1 MGDETSSQ
9 AGSQDPI
16 AVAPR
21 GEGSAR
27 RTTTTWRRVTP
38 RWPWT
43 LVAAGL
49 VLRLALRLTVLDQ
62 VVDDAFIFFRYAEN
76 GARGAGLTYNHGD
89 AVLGFTSPLY
99 VLTLTGLAVVVGRD
113 TLPGAAV
120 VMDLALYLAASVALV
135 RLVGRGVHAGSKPGV
150 RHAAPV
156 ALLSLWAVGL
166 PFVDGAINGMETM
179 LFLALVLAA
188 VDALDDGKAALA
200 AALGGLL
207 VLTRPEG
214 AVVAALIGA
223 VLLRRG
229 RPLPWRG
236 IAVAVIAVG
245 AWAAAALVT
254 YGSVVPQ
261 SLLAKSGQVTGAG
274 IGDAGGPTAIAAQ
287 LALGVS
293 SAQFATLPD
302 VARAALTAV
311 ALFGAALCVGD
322 LARRL
327 RQGHAAAVMPGT
339 YLGITVMYIVG
350 DPVRVWSWY
359 TVLTALAWAWSVSD
373 VGAAL
378 LARWSPSRLRPVV
391 ASAVAVSVVAAAV
404 ATLVVGVPRRQ
415 DSTAGSVTE
424 LALVGKALADR
435 VPRPATVMVGDIG
448 AIGWET
454 RATIVDL
461 SGLVSVAP
469 VEAAP
474 TGAVPSFG
482 ALVDRFRPDAIVL
495 QVAPDA
501 SPVVPEGSVI
511 RQSFDDP
518 DQLRRFSSGYET
530 VAVEGSDRLVYV
542 RRAG

>member
-9 AGSQDPI
+9 ARSEDP
-16 AVAPR
+16 VAAAPPE
-21 GEGSAR
+21 EGPGRSSA
-27 RTTTTWRRVTP
+27 TTWRRVASW
-38 RWPWT
+38 WPWA

-49 VLRLALRLTVLDQ
+49 VVRLALRLTVLDQ

-76 GARGAGLTYNHGD
+76 LASGDGLAYNPGD

-99 VLTLTGLAVVVGRD
+99 VLTLTGLAAVIGRD
-113 TLPGAAV
+113 ALPEAAV
-120 VMDLALYLAASVALV
+120 AVDLALYLAASVALV
-135 RLVGRGVHAGSKPGV
+135 RLVGRRVHAGSNPGV

-156 ALLSLWAVGL
+156 AMLSLWALGL

-179 LFLALVLAA
+179 LFLALLLAA
-188 VDALDDGKAALA
+188 VDALDAGKAALA

-236 IAVAVIAVG
+236 IVVAAVAVG
-245 AWAAAALVT
+245 AWAVAALLA

-261 SLLAKSGQVTGAG
+261 SLLAKSGQVTAG
-274 IGDAGGPTAIAAQ
+274 LADAGGPTDIAAQ

-293 SAQFATLPD
+293 SAQFAALPD
-302 VARAALTAV
+302 VVRAALTAV
-311 ALFGAALCVGD
+311 ALFGAALCVVD
-322 LARRL
+322 LIRRG
-327 RQGHAAAVMPGT
+327 RKGHAAAVMPGT
-339 YLGITVMYIVG
+339 YLGVTALYLVG

-359 TVLTALAWAWSVSD
+359 TVPTALAWAWSVTD
-373 VGAAL
+373 VSVAL
-378 LARWSPSRLRPVV
+378 LTRWSPSRLRPVV
-391 ASAVAVSVVAAAV
+391 APAVALSVAVAAA

-415 DSTAGSVTE
+415 DSSADSVTE
-424 LALVGKALADR
+424 LALVGKALAGR
-435 VPRPATVMVGDIG
+435 VPRPASVMVGDIG

-454 RATIVDL
+454 GAMIVDL
-461 SGLVSVAP
+461 SGLVSQAP
-469 VEAAP
+469 VEAGP
-474 TGAVPSFG
+474 TGAAPSFG
-482 ALVDRFRPDAIVL
+482 ALVDHFRPDAVVL

-501 SPVVPEGSVI
+501 SPVVPEGSVV
-511 RQSFDDP
+511 RPSFDDP
-518 DQLRRFSSGYET
+518 DQLRRFSSDYEIM
-530 VAVEGSDRLVYV
+530 AVEGSDRLVYV

>member
-1 MGDETSSQ
+1 MGDGTSSQ
-9 AGSQDPI
+9 ARSEDP
-16 AVAPR
+16 VAAAPPAEASGR
-21 GEGSAR
+21 PS
-27 RTTTTWRRVTP
+27 TTTRRRVASW
-38 RWPWT
+38 WPWA

-76 GARGAGLTYNHGD
+76 VASGDGLAYNPGD

-99 VLTLTGLAVVVGRD
+99 VLTLTGLAAVIGRD
-113 TLPGAAV
+113 ALPEAAV
-120 VMDLALYLAASVALV
+120 AVSLALYLAASVALV
-135 RLVGRGVHAGSKPGV
+135 RLVGRRVHAGSNTGV

-156 ALLSLWAVGL
+156 AVLALWALGL

-179 LFLALVLAA
+179 LFLALLLAA
-188 VDALDDGKAALA
+188 IDALDDGMAALA

-236 IAVAVIAVG
+236 IVVAAIAVG
-245 AWAAAALVT
+245 AWAATALLA

-261 SLLAKSGQVTGAG
+261 SLLAKSGQVTAG
-274 IGDAGGPTAIAAQ
+274 LADAGGPTDIAAQ

-293 SAQFATLPD
+293 SAQFAALPD
-302 VARAALTAV
+302 VVRAALTAV
-311 ALFGAALCVGD
+311 ALFGAALCVVD
-322 LARRL
+322 LVRRG
-327 RQGHAAAVMPGT
+327 RKGHAAAVMPGT
-339 YLGITVMYIVG
+339 YLGITALYVVG

-359 TVLTALAWAWSVSD
+359 TVPTALAWAWSVTD
-373 VGAAL
+373 VSAAL

-391 ASAVAVSVVAAAV
+391 ASAVALSVAVAAA

-415 DSTAGSVTE
+415 DSSAESVTE
-424 LALVGKALADR
+424 LALVGKALAGR
-435 VPRPATVMVGDIG
+435 VPRPASVMVGDIG

-454 RATIVDL
+454 GATIVDL
-461 SGLVSVAP
+461 SGLVSEAP
-469 VEAAP
+469 VEAGP
-474 TGAVPSFG
+474 TGAMPSFG
-482 ALVDRFRPDAIVL
+482 ALVDRFRPDAVVL

-501 SPVVPEGSVI
+501 SPVVPEGSVV
-511 RQSFDDP
+511 RPSFDDP
-518 DQLRRFSSGYET
+518 DQLRRFSSDYEIM
-530 VAVEGSDRLVYV
+530 AVEGSDRLVYV